1 MKKRI
6 ADYEFV
12 KQNFVYD
19 PESGLF
25 TWSENCKSK
34 WCRGKPAGS
43 VSKAHGYIT
52 LWVNGG
58 NYYAHVIAWLYMTGK
73 MPEGDIDHADGD
85 RANNKFSNLREASR
99 SQNMAN
105 LKLNSKNSSGYKGV
119 HYVARVNKWVASIGD
134 GGRNCHLGYFK
145 TKEAAASAYND
156 EAIKRFGEFAN
167 LNNIPHV
174 TLK

>member
-1 MKKRI
+1 
-6 ADYEFV
+6 
-12 KQNFVYD
+12 
-19 PESGLF
+19 
-25 TWSENCKSK
+25 
-34 WCRGKPAGS
+34 
-43 VSKAHGYIT
+43 
-52 LWVNGG
+52 
-58 NYYAHVIAWLYMTGK
+58 
-73 MPEGDIDHADGD
+73 
-85 RANNKFSNLREASR
+85 
-99 SQNMAN
+99 MAN